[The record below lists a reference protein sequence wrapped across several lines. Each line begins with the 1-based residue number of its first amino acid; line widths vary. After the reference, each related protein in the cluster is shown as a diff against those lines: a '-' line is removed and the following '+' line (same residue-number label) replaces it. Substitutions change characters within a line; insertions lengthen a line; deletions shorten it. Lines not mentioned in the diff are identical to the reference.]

1 MNSVLILVTQLLDI
15 ITFVVVISVV
25 MSWLVAFNVVNL
37 RNPIA
42 RQVYDAIDSL
52 VDPMLRPIRK
62 QLPNMGG
69 FDVSPVVLILL
80 LQLAQNLIREYGFS
94 I

>member
-1 MNSVLILVTQLLDI
+1 MNSVLILVIQLLDI

-69 FDVSPVVLILL
+69 IDVSPVVLILL